1 MWSIGCTLLV
11 ALVVFVCH
19 RLSRWFIRQRRKCFD
34 AFDGTG
40 VPTVPLRSLISG
52 NSHDFWKPTTIK
64 RLDEWIKEYGNVFGF
79 FIGDTPFMVVKDLD
93 MINEIFIKESNKFSG
108 RGHMFNIFEKDPL
121 FAKYIILSKGPAW
134 KSSRNCMSQFFTS
147 SKLRAVMPSLLHAQQ
162 QFIDVLGE
170 HADRGVEVDINSLCE
185 RFTFDVI
192 GKAAYGIDTNVQ
204 RNPEYPLFKDALAV
218 LPNVNSGLLYHLAQ
232 SLYHWPWLLNLPAK
246 VLGVFYANPLAD
258 MTRKSTEIIQY
269 RRKNPQVRV
278 PDMAQ
283 ILLDGLLNTEESE
296 VGKRDV
302 TAERKAPLP
311 KEILNQLSSNC
322 MTVFLGGYDTTR
334 LVLTCWFYL
343 MGRHPEVQE
352 KMRQEVLEAYEK
364 EGDQL
369 SLLTLTTL
377 PYSNQVISET
387 MRLYPPLITFT
398 TRCADED
405 YRYGKYII
413 KQGTSVMVPTYQLH
427 HDPEYWNE
435 PEKFD
440 PERFSPENNRLI
452 NPTAYQPFG
461 LGPRICIG
469 QRLARAELVSA
480 AAQTLRHYRITLGRS
495 QKRDLDI
502 CTYSIMAAPKEKV
515 FIRLR
520 KLHGVT

>member
-1 MWSIGCTLLV
+1 MDKG
-11 ALVVFVCH
+11 
-19 RLSRWFIRQRRKCFD
+19 IRQR
-34 AFDGTG
+34 
-40 VPTVPLRSLISG
+40 I
-52 NSHDFWKPTTIK
+52 W
-64 RLDEWIKEYGNVFGF
+64 
-79 FIGDTPFMVVKDLD
+79 
-93 MINEIFIKESNKFSG
+93 
-108 RGHMFNIFEKDPL
+108 HMFNIIEQDPL
-121 FAKYIILSKGPAW
+121 FARYIILSKGAVW

-170 HADRGVEVDINSLCE
+170 HAERGVDVDINSLCE

-218 LPNVNSGLLYHLAQ
+218 LPNVTSGLLYHLAQ
-232 SLYHWPWLLNLPAK
+232 NLFHWPWLLKLPALA
-246 VLGVFYANPLAD
+246 LGAFYANPLAD
-258 MTRKSTEIIQY
+258 MTRKSTEIIQH
-269 RRKNPQVRV
+269 RRNNPQVRV

-283 ILLDGLLNTEESE
+283 ILLDGLLSAEEPE
-296 VGKRDV
+296 VGKHDV
-302 TAERKAPLP
+302 TAGSTAPLP
-311 KEILNQLSSNC
+311 QDILNQLSSNC

-352 KMRQEVLEAYEK
+352 KMRQEVLEAFEK

-369 SLLTLTTL
+369 SLRTLTTL

-387 MRLYPPLITFT
+387 MRLYPPIITFT
-398 TRCADED
+398 SRCADED
-405 YRYGKYII
+405 YHYGKFVI
-413 KQGTSVMVPTYQLH
+413 KEGTSVLVPTYQLH
-427 HDPEYWNE
+427 HDPQYWNE

-440 PERFSPENNRLI
+440 PERFSPENKRFI

-461 LGPRICIG
+461 LGPRICLG
-469 QRLARAELVSA
+469 QRLALAELLSV
-480 AAQTLRHYRITLGRS
+480 AAQTLRHYRITLARS
-495 QKRDLDI
+495 QKYDLEI
-502 CTYSIMAAPKEKV
+502 YTYSIMAAPKETV
-515 FIRLR
+515 FIRLH

>member
-1 MWSIGCTLLV
+1 MWAIVCALLV
-11 ALVVFVCH
+11 ALVVSVCH
-19 RLSRWFIRQRRKCFD
+19 SLGLWLIRQRRKCFN

-40 VPTVPLRSLISG
+40 VPTVPLHSLISG
-52 NSHDFWKPTTIK
+52 NSHEFWKPTTIK
-64 RLDEWIKEYGNVFGF
+64 RLDQWIKEYGNVFGF

-93 MINEIFIKESNKFSG
+93 MINEIFIKESSKFPG
-108 RGHMFNIFEKDPL
+108 RGHMFNIIEQDPL
-121 FAKYIILSKGPAW
+121 FARYIILSKGAVW

-170 HADRGVEVDINSLCE
+170 HAERGVDVDINSLCE

-218 LPNVNSGLLYHLAQ
+218 LPNVTSGLLYHLAQ
-232 SLYHWPWLLNLPAK
+232 NLFHWPWLLKLPALA
-246 VLGVFYANPLAD
+246 LGAFYANPLAD
-258 MTRKSTEIIQY
+258 MTRKSTEIIQH
-269 RRKNPQVRV
+269 RRNNPQVRV

-283 ILLDGLLNTEESE
+283 ILLDGLLSAEEPE
-296 VGKRDV
+296 VGKHDV
-302 TAERKAPLP
+302 TAGSTAPLP
-311 KEILNQLSSNC
+311 QDILNQLSSNC

-352 KMRQEVLEAYEK
+352 KMRQEVLEAFEK

-369 SLLTLTTL
+369 SLRTLTTL

-387 MRLYPPLITFT
+387 MRLYPPIITFT
-398 TRCADED
+398 SRCADED
-405 YRYGKYII
+405 YHYGKFVI
-413 KQGTSVMVPTYQLH
+413 KEGTSVLVPTYQLH
-427 HDPEYWNE
+427 HDPQYWNE

-440 PERFSPENNRLI
+440 PERFSPENKRFI

-461 LGPRICIG
+461 LGPRICLG
-469 QRLARAELVSA
+469 QRLALAELLSV
-480 AAQTLRHYRITLGRS
+480 AAQTLRHYRITLARS
-495 QKRDLDI
+495 QKYDLEI
-502 CTYSIMAAPKEKV
+502 YTYSIMAAPKETV
-515 FIRLR
+515 FIRLH